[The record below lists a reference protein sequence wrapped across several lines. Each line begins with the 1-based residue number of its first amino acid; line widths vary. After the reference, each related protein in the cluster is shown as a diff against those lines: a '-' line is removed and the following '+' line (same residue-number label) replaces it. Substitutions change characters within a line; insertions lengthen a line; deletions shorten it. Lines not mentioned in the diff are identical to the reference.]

1 MDLWRSRF
9 ILLAASALILFL
21 GFSVFAGNNETKA
34 MPKRSIYMPYN
45 IFAVKN
51 TIDDTKT
58 FKCVIAPQPIIDLE
72 LPAYYDQNDD
82 SRSRVNKEIY
92 DQHQE
97 MREPL
102 RYYERRILYMA
113 NRYVE
118 GGMKRHDIAKCTADW
133 LYEWADTGAML
144 GQMNK
149 TGEQVQKWALSV
161 FSNAY
166 YQIMYTPSISDK
178 QKDIIESWLREYA
191 YAVKEKYSSNK
202 KLPSRQN
209 NHIYW
214 AAWSV
219 GVTGAVLEDKTLYLW
234 GIDNAK
240 NGLDQIGKNGDLP
253 LEMKRGN
260 RALNYHIFAAHP
272 LVMLAELSRQ
282 NKGDDLY
289 AYNDGAL
296 NRLVETSLKGLKNPS
311 YFNVKSGKKQKVSL
325 SLNRSALA
333 WLEVYTKT
341 QKNSDAEEFLE
352 KYRPMKQT
360 RTGGNIT
367 MLYSGTEFKELKASD
382 NLKTND

>member
-166 YQIMYTPSISDK
+166 YQI
-178 QKDIIESWLREYA
+178 L
-191 YAVKEKYSSNK
+191 
-202 KLPSRQN
+202 L
-209 NHIYW
+209 
-214 AAWSV
+214 
-219 GVTGAVLEDKTLYLW
+219 
-234 GIDNAK
+234 
-240 NGLDQIGKNGDLP
+240 
-253 LEMKRGN
+253 
-260 RALNYHIFAAHP
+260 
-272 LVMLAELSRQ
+272 
-282 NKGDDLY
+282 
-289 AYNDGAL
+289 
-296 NRLVETSLKGLKNPS
+296 
-311 YFNVKSGKKQKVSL
+311 
-325 SLNRSALA
+325 
-333 WLEVYTKT
+333 
-341 QKNSDAEEFLE
+341 
-352 KYRPMKQT
+352 
-360 RTGGNIT
+360 
-367 MLYSGTEFKELKASD
+367 
-382 NLKTND
+382 